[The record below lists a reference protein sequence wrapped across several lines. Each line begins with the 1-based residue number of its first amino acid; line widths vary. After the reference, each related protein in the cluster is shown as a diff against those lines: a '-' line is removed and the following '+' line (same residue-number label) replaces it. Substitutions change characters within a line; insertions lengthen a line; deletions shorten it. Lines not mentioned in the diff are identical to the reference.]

1 MALAGHPRAMKMTYF
16 HTRAP
21 RAPARPAV
29 MKIGRGSSVSG
40 SYFQMRAPRAPAR
53 PAVMKRAG
61 RNAADGVYFQ
71 AREGLFC
78 PVKWP
83 LKGANYHPKNCARK
97 RTK

>member
-1 MALAGHPRAMKMTYF
+1 MALAGHPRAMKMAYF

-21 RAPARPAV
+21 RAPV
-29 MKIGRGSSVSG
+29 
-40 SYFQMRAPRAPAR
+40 R

-83 LKGANYHPKNCARK
+83 LKGANYHPKNRARK
-97 RTK
+97 RFLGTLDEAKCAACTAVARG

>member
-16 HTRAP
+16 HT
-21 RAPARPAV
+21 
-29 MKIGRGSSVSG
+29 
-40 SYFQMRAPRAPAR
+40 RAPRAPAR

-97 RTK
+97 VLGHSR